1 MINYLK
7 SGGMKLK
14 NKLFIVLLIIVI
26 ISTCSIV
33 SAGLFGD
40 DSKDIK
46 THEFKYANA
55 ATFNI
60 SDELTNKTHVDNI
73 IFGEGVSYKYK
84 DGLVNMLGGISSGG
98 ASDAVESKDND
109 ANYKKIDTNKTQ
121 QGFETHLYEWDG
133 PTKEYQLYI
142 DLNNATI
149 VASDGFESQYDYF
162 MGTFDSL
169 EEANIFINTF
179 KLIQNNTAEGT

>member
-1 MINYLK
+1 MEQK
-7 SGGMKLK
+7 
-14 NKLFIVLLIIVI
+14 KLFFILSIFILIIMT
-26 ISTCSIV
+26 SSIV

-40 DSKDIK
+40 DNKDIK
-46 THEFKYANA
+46 THEFRYANA

-84 DGLVNMLGGISSGG
+84 DGLVNMLGGLASGG
-98 ASDAVESKDND
+98 ASDTVESKDNN
-109 ANYKKIDTNKTQ
+109 AHYEKIDTNKTQ
-121 QGFETHLYEWDG
+121 QGYETHLYKWEG
-133 PTKEYQLYI
+133 PTDEYQLYI
-142 DLNNATI
+142 DLNNITI

-169 EEANIFINTF
+169 EEAKIFIDTF
-179 KLIQNNTAEGT
+179 KIIQNNTSEGT

>member
-1 MINYLK
+1 MR
-7 SGGMKLK
+7 
-14 NKLFIVLLIIVI
+14 NKTIIILAIIIVV
-26 ISTCSIV
+26 ISTCSIA

-40 DSKDIK
+40 DSKNIK

-73 IFGEGVSYKYK
+73 IFGQGVSYKYK
-84 DGLVNMLGGISSGG
+84 DGLVNMLGGLSSGG
-98 ASDAVESKDND
+98 ASDTVESKDND
-109 ANYKKIDTNKTQ
+109 AHYKKIDTDKTQ
-121 QGFETHLYEWDG
+121 QGLETHLYEWDG
-133 PTKEYQLYI
+133 PTKQYQLYI

-149 VASDGFESQYDYF
+149 VASDGYESQYEYF

-169 EEANIFINTF
+169 EEAKIFIETF
-179 KLIQNNTAEGT
+179 KLTQNNTSNGT